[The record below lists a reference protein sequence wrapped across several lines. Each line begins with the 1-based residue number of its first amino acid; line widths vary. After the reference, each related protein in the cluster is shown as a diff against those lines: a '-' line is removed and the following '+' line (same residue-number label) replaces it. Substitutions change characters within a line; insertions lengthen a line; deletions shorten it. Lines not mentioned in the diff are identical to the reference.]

1 VSADVPERLRRLR
14 RERLGRLAAAVLAGF
29 LVAGSLPP
37 WGFWPLALVGVSIA
51 MTLLASE
58 PDRRD
63 RSRLGFA
70 FGATWFAI
78 GCGWMYQLT
87 GPGYVAVI
95 VIFGLMSAGGWAL
108 APSGRRAWL
117 GGPIALTLAE
127 ALRFSWPVGGVPV
140 ASLPI
145 SQVAGPLAS
154 IGRLGGP
161 VLTTLATFAVGSAAA
176 ALARRESR
184 RIGALLAIG
193 LVVLVVG
200 GSVVPHGH
208 RIGTVRM
215 ALVQGGGPQGTRAIN
230 DDSAEVFR
238 RHEQASSDLPADVQ
252 VVVWPENVISVP
264 DGGFSESALRLR
276 IETLARTQGVPYVV
290 GVTDHPN
297 SDDSFENSQVV
308 VAPDGTLR
316 DQYAKVRRVP
326 FGEYI
331 PMRKLFK
338 ALGVDPPEVPRD
350 AIAGTGPAIVD
361 VPGVG
366 RLAVVISWEVFFG
379 GRARDGVSRGGEV
392 LINPTNGSSYTGA
405 ILQTQQVASSRLR
418 AIETGRWVAQVSPT
432 GFTAFVSPNGHVYQ
446 RTGQVE
452 RAVPVR
458 TIDRRKGLTPY
469 TVLGDK
475 PFVFALL
482 FALLFLL
489 RRGKPIP
496 ESDCQNRGSRP
507 DGDDRQGEAAP
518 DPRD

>member
-1 VSADVPERLRRLR
+1 VNSELVGAPARPR
-14 RERLGRLAAAVLAGF
+14 RERLGRIAAAVFAGF

-37 WGFWPLALVGVSIA
+37 WGFWPLALIGVSIA
-51 MTLLASE
+51 MALLASE
-58 PDRRD
+58 PNRRS
-63 RSRLGFA
+63 RARLGFA
-70 FGATWFAI
+70 FGSTWFAI
-78 GCGWMYQLT
+78 GCGWMFQLT

-95 VIFGLMSAGGWAL
+95 VIFGLMAATGWAI
-108 APSGRRAWL
+108 APAGRRAWL
-117 GGPIALTLAE
+117 GGPLALTLAE
-127 ALRFSWPVGGVPV
+127 AFRFSWPVGGVPV

-145 SQVAGPLAS
+145 SQVAGPLAP

-161 VLTTLATFAVGSAAA
+161 VLTTFATFAAGSAVA
-176 ALARRESR
+176 ALARRDSR
-184 RIGALLAIG
+184 RLGGFLAAGLIA
-193 LVVLVVG
+193 LVVAG
-200 GSVVPHGH
+200 AVVPHGH
-208 RIGTVRM
+208 RIGIVRM

-230 DDSAEVFR
+230 DDSAEVFK
-238 RHEQASSDLPADVQ
+238 RHEVASADVPADVQ
-252 VVVWPENVISVP
+252 MVVWPENVISVP
-264 DGGFSESALRLR
+264 DGSFSESALRLR
-276 IETLARTQGVPYVV
+276 IEALARRQGVPYVV

-297 SDDSFENSQVV
+297 NDDSFENSQVV

-331 PMRKLFK
+331 PMRKVLK

-405 ILQTQQVASSRLR
+405 ILQSQQVASSRLR

-432 GFTAFVSPNGHVYQ
+432 GFTAFVSPSGDVYQ

-458 TIDRRKGLTPY
+458 TIDRRRGLTPY

-475 PFVFALL
+475 PFVFTMLL
-482 FALLFLL
+482 ALLFLL
-489 RRGKPIP
+489 RQTATTAR
-496 ESDCQNRGSRP
+496 EERH
-507 DGDDRQGEAAP
+507 EAGGI
-518 DPRD
+518 DERSERR